1 LLVRDLSLAIALALK
16 PLAISTKA
24 TRDQS
29 QDTDALSSNVS
40 FASLPLFLPT
50 IISEMGAFSQIQS
63 NGLSAPPY
71 LLCFFVI
78 ILLCWL
84 SDRYKMRG
92 PFVALAASLAAIGF
106 IINATTTGAAPRY
119 FSTFLSVLIFASV
132 ALLLAWTANI
142 HASESKRSGGYVI
155 LGLIGQ
161 CGPLLGQYTFS
172 RSFSNSVGCV
182 SSQAV
187 RAFLFSFRTPILI

>member
-1 LLVRDLSLAIALALK
+1 
-16 PLAISTKA
+16 
-24 TRDQS
+24 
-29 QDTDALSSNVS
+29 
-40 FASLPLFLPT
+40 
-50 IISEMGAFSQIQS
+50 MGAFSQIQS

-106 IINATTTGAAPRY
+106 IINATTTTAAPRY

-161 CGPLLGQYTFS
+161 CGPLLGQYPFFVFQRFCRCAS
-172 RSFSNSVGCV
+172 EVAGGLQALVSF
-182 SSQAV
+182 
-187 RAFLFSFRTPILI
+187 

>member
-1 LLVRDLSLAIALALK
+1 MRQKGDERGLVGADYV
-16 PLAISTKA
+16 
-24 TRDQS
+24 
-29 QDTDALSSNVS
+29 SSNVS

-78 ILLCWL
+78 ILFCWL
-84 SDRYKMRG
+84 SDRYRMRG

-106 IINATTTGAAPRY
+106 IINATTTTAAPRY

-142 HASESKRSGGYVI
+142 HASDSKRSGGYVI
-155 LGLIGQ
+155 LGFIGQ
-161 CGPLLGQYTFS
+161 CGPLLGQCHLHFRFFLTF
-172 RSFSNSVGCV
+172 R
-182 SSQAV
+182 
-187 RAFLFSFRTPILI
+187 